1 MTSSHK
7 FGLCFKTIEAIK
19 SVLFRHHG
27 IEGVTVYGSRAKG
40 NYREGSDIDLVLIA
54 PTLTTNDL
62 LKIENEIEDLML
74 PYKLDLSLF
83 HQIEN
88 PDLIEHIKRVGK
100 VFCTPKS
107 SLV

>member
-1 MTSSHK
+1 MILTNK
-7 FGLCFKTIEAIK
+7 FGLSTKTIEAIH
-19 SVLFRHHG
+19 SVFSKYSK
-27 IEGVTVYGSRAKG
+27 IEKITIYGSRAMG
-40 NYREGSDIDLVLIA
+40 NYREGSDIDLVMTA
-54 PTLTTNDL
+54 PTLTTSDL

-100 VFCTPKS
+100 DF
-107 SLV
+107 